1 LHPPCPNRLTVL
13 DLFAVQSA
21 QDSSLKKNTA
31 FIKRLRTSVTQTNV
45 PVFIQDVRTLSL
57 HKYLSEIVSAC
68 YEGLCKLKAPAEIAA
83 AIEVVSALHQRFG
96 PAEFTGYLG
105 WLVGRGLS
113 TPDKSYLK
121 TLSHDVRE
129 REEKDRLARQRGLI
143 RVATELWLAGILRSL
158 NDVVCPEFEAKGK
171 DSSKAAEPSAK
182 AKAAS
187 AAKNGIEDDPFPLEI
202 LKDLLGHDREHFNLP
217 LVVLFVKA
225 FAWDTLGIKQKNV
238 DGRKAAADGEVK
250 PEEPAKSEEAAME
263 DESDDP
269 PFSLPDLR
277 QRFKNVFARYFEDV
291 KAHLIRDQKTLV
303 AQGRRNA
310 EVYVRSGE
318 IFEDRQANY
327 DKQAKSQEKLVQNAQ
342 SLADI
347 IGAEMP
353 DLKDKDEGHVLG
365 EGSIGLVKA
374 GDYLRGQGEGPGIW
388 EDEDERRFYENL
400 VDLKDRVHILLLDDG
415 KKKKVDGD
423 EQVGKKVDAKPAD
436 DPEASAPD
444 ADDQTT
450 AIANKSI
457 GAKVDGLLARLPDLH
472 SKDMVDQFSV
482 DFCSVNS
489 KASRNRLIKALQ
501 EVPKGRT
508 DLLPFYSRT
517 VAVLSKYMPD
527 VSQGVITHLDEEFR
541 SLQRRKSK
549 DFLGSARLLNIRY
562 VAELTKFGIV
572 PEHVIFHCFKV
583 CLDDLHRNNIEIVG
597 NLMENCG
604 RYLLRNPETSRRMV
618 SFLETLQ
625 RKKSAQHMD
634 QRERLILE
642 NAIYYV
648 NPPERPAI
656 EQKERTPMELFIQK
670 VVYDDLTKR
679 NVDRITKQLRKL
691 HWEEPDVVAILRK
704 IFTRPGKM
712 RYNNIH
718 LLAVI
723 LSVLHRYHSK
733 FTISV
738 TDDVLESIT
747 RNLEINDVRFNQR
760 RVAQVKYLGEL
771 YVYRMVDSTL
781 IFDTMYKILTFGHG
795 TFLGLFVLADRGRG
809 RHAKTQFREPAG
821 CAQRLVPHQ
830 ANLHPA

>member
-1 LHPPCPNRLTVL
+1 
-13 DLFAVQSA
+13 
-21 QDSSLKKNTA
+21 
-31 FIKRLRTSVTQTNV
+31 
-45 PVFIQDVRTLSL
+45 
-57 HKYLSEIVSAC
+57 
-68 YEGLCKLKAPAEIAA
+68 
-83 AIEVVSALHQRFG
+83 
-96 PAEFTGYLG
+96 
-105 WLVGRGLS
+105 
-113 TPDKSYLK
+113 
-121 TLSHDVRE
+121 
-129 REEKDRLARQRGLI
+129 
-143 RVATELWLAGILRSL
+143 
-158 NDVVCPEFEAKGK
+158 
-171 DSSKAAEPSAK
+171 
-182 AKAAS
+182 
-187 AAKNGIEDDPFPLEI
+187 
-202 LKDLLGHDREHFNLP
+202 
-217 LVVLFVKA
+217 
-225 FAWDTLGIKQKNV
+225 
-238 DGRKAAADGEVK
+238 
-250 PEEPAKSEEAAME
+250 
-263 DESDDP
+263 
-269 PFSLPDLR
+269 
-277 QRFKNVFARYFEDV
+277 
-291 KAHLIRDQKTLV
+291 
-303 AQGRRNA
+303 
-310 EVYVRSGE
+310 
-318 IFEDRQANY
+318 
-327 DKQAKSQEKLVQNAQ
+327 
-342 SLADI
+342 
-347 IGAEMP
+347 
-353 DLKDKDEGHVLG
+353 
-365 EGSIGLVKA
+365 
-374 GDYLRGQGEGPGIW
+374 
-388 EDEDERRFYENL
+388 
-400 VDLKDRVHILLLDDG
+400 
-415 KKKKVDGD
+415 
-423 EQVGKKVDAKPAD
+423 
-436 DPEASAPD
+436 
-444 ADDQTT
+444 
-450 AIANKSI
+450 
-457 GAKVDGLLARLPDLH
+457 
-472 SKDMVDQFSV
+472 MVDQFSV

-508 DLLPFYSRT
+508 DLLPFYSRI

-691 HWEEPDVVAILRK
+691 HWEEQDVVVILRK
-704 IFTRPGKM
+704 VFTRPGKM

-738 TDDVLESIT
+738 IDDVLESIT

-781 IFDTMYKILTFGHG
+781 VFDTMYKILTFGHG
-795 TFLGLFVLADRGRG
+795 KSRDLLIHADRSRR
-809 RHAKTQFREPAG
+809 RHAKTEFGEPIG
-821 CAQRLVPHQ
+821 CARRLVPHQ
-830 ANLHPA
+830 TDMHPSGDVCWLL

>member
-1 LHPPCPNRLTVL
+1 
-13 DLFAVQSA
+13 
-21 QDSSLKKNTA
+21 LKKNTA
-31 FIKRLRTSVTQTNV
+31 FIKRLRTSVTQTNI
-45 PVFIQDVRTLSL
+45 PVFIQDVGSLSL

-68 YEGLCKLKAPAEIAA
+68 YEGLCKLKSPAEIGAA
-83 AIEVVSALHQRFG
+83 VEVVSALHQRFG
-96 PAEFTGYLG
+96 PSEFTGYLG

-129 REEKDRLARQRGLI
+129 REEKERLVRQRGLI
-143 RVATELWLAGILRSL
+143 RVATELWLAGVLRSL
-158 NDVVCPEFEAKGK
+158 NDVVCPEFESKGK
-171 DSSKAAEPSAK
+171 DGAKVAEPSAK
-182 AKAAS
+182 AKAAG
-187 AAKNGIEDDPFPLEI
+187 AAKTGTSDDDPFPLEI
-202 LKDLLGHDREHFNLP
+202 LKDLLGHDREHVNLP
-217 LVVLFVKA
+217 LVVLFAKS
-225 FAWDTLGIKQKNV
+225 FAWDALGIKQRNV
-238 DGRKAAADGEVK
+238 DGRKAGAADGEAK
-250 PEEPAKSEEAAME
+250 PEEAPPAVE

-269 PFSLPDLR
+269 PFASPDLR

-291 KAHLIRDQKTLV
+291 KAHIVRDQKTLL

-327 DKQAKSQEKLVQNAQ
+327 ERQAKSQEKLIQNAQ

-347 IGAEMP
+347 IGTEMP

-400 VDLKDRVHILLLDDG
+400 VDLKDRVHILLLEDG
-415 KKKKVDGD
+415 KKKKPDD
-423 EQVGKKVDAKPAD
+423 EQVGKKPDAKPVENDTAE
-436 DPEASAPD
+436 PAPD

-472 SKDMVDQFSV
+472 SRDMVDQFSI

-508 DLLPFYSRT
+508 DLLPFYSRI

-549 DFLGSARLLNIRY
+549 EFLGSARLLNIRY

-572 PEHVIFHCFKV
+572 PEHVIFHCFRV

-691 HWEEPDVVAILRK
+691 HWEEQDVVVILRK
-704 IFTRPGKM
+704 VFTRPGKM

-738 TDDVLESIT
+738 IDDVLESVT
-747 RNLEINDVRFNQR
+747 RSLEINDVRFNQR

-771 YVYRMVDSTL
+771 YIYRMVDSTL

-795 TFLGLFVLADRGRG
+795 TFPAILIRADKGRG
-809 RHAKTQFREPAG
+809 RHAKAKFREPVG
-821 CAQRLVPHQ
+821 CTERLVPHQ
-830 ANLHPA
+830 TDMHTPGDVR